1 MKFSP
6 NIGKLVFRLY
16 MALIALLVV
25 GVVVLIAPLFTC
37 GDALL
42 AVLRGD
48 LDAALVCSAED
59 DQWLV
64 SRSLLNAGANPN
76 ATRDDGSSLLSVMI
90 VKGNTPMVRLLL
102 SKGADPSAADGRGRT
117 ALELARELQ
126 RTELIGL
133 LESYTAGESAE
144 SAETAETAGSAS
156 SAAADGACGASEA
169 AGGGADT
176 VQKEAALPDDVT
188 GARLP

>member
-76 ATRDDGSSLLSVMI
+76 ATREDGSSLLSVMI

-126 RTELIGL
+126 RTELLGL
-133 LESYTAGESAE
+133 LESHPAGESAQP
-144 SAETAETAGSAS
+144 AGSAS